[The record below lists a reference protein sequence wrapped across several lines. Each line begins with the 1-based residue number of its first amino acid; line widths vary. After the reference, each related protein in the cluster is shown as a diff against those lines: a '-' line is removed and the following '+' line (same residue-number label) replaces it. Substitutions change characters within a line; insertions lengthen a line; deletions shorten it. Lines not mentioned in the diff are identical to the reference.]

1 MGGWRVVSV
10 VSTMAADQV
19 VVTKARSGGAWMR
32 AARRPVLALLPI
44 TVLDLVLFVFPML
57 IMAVVSFLQAREFEL
72 SRELTLRNYAFFLGN
87 WIYLKV
93 LLRTVLVAA
102 WVTAVCLVLAY
113 PFAYFLLELP
123 RRWQRTFLV
132 LVILPFW
139 TSYLLRVY
147 AWMTI
152 LGEHG
157 LVNQGLLFLGILREP
172 ARFLL
177 HSYFAVV
184 VVSVYLYVP
193 YSVLALYTT
202 LERLDRSLV
211 RAALDLGASPAQA
224 FRHIVLPLSLPGVLA
239 SFVFVFIPML
249 GEFVTPRLVGG
260 AEAILI
266 VNILVSQLRAL
277 RFGVGA
283 AMTFV
288 IAGLVLLLM
297 LAVRRV
303 VNLERIFGAA

>member
-1 MGGWRVVSV
+1 MASQPGMTGGGRGVS
-10 VSTMAADQV
+10 A
-19 VVTKARSGGAWMR
+19 GGPAL
-32 AARRPVLALLPI
+32 RRPLLALLPI
-44 TVLDLVLFVFPML
+44 TALDLVLFVFPML
-57 IMAVVSFLQAREFEL
+57 IMAAVSFLQAREFEL
-72 SRELTLRNYAFFLGN
+72 TRELTLRNYTFFLGN

-93 LLRTVLVAA
+93 LLRTILVAA
-102 WVTAVCLVLAY
+102 VVTAICLVLAY
-113 PFAYFLLELP
+113 PFAYFLLALP
-123 RRWQRTFLV
+123 RRWQRTFLI
-132 LVILPFW
+132 LVVMPFW

-152 LGEHG
+152 LGERG
-157 LVNQGLLFLGILREP
+157 VVNQSLMLLGVLQEP

-184 VVSVYLYVP
+184 VVSVYLYLP

-211 RAALDLGASPAQA
+211 RAAQDLGASPVQA
-224 FRHIVLPLSLPGVLA
+224 FRHVVLPLSLPGVLA

-266 VNILVSQLRAL
+266 VNIVVSQLRAL
-277 RFGVGA
+277 RFGIGA

-288 IAGLVLLLM
+288 IAGLVLVLL
-297 LAVRRV
+297 LAVRRIM
-303 VNLERIFGAA
+303 NLERVFGVA

>member
-1 MGGWRVVSV
+1 MNSERAVTGVERGRV
-10 VSTMAADQV
+10 T
-19 VVTKARSGGAWMR
+19 RGRRIPGAL
-32 AARRPVLALLPI
+32 LALLPI

-57 IMAVVSFLQAREFEL
+57 IMAVVSILQAREFEL
-72 SRELTLRNYAFFLGN
+72 TRELTLRNYVFFLGN

-102 WVTAVCLVLAY
+102 TVTAICLVLAY
-113 PFAYFLLELP
+113 PFAYFLLAFP

-132 LVILPFW
+132 LVIMPFW

-152 LGEHG
+152 LGERG
-157 LVNQGLLFLGILREP
+157 IVNQGLMLVGAIDQP

-184 VVSVYLYVP
+184 VVSVYLYLP

-202 LERLDRSLV
+202 LERLDPSLV
-211 RAALDLGASPAQA
+211 RAAQDLGASPVQA
-224 FRHIVLPLSLPGVLA
+224 FRHVVLPLSLPGVLA

-277 RFGVGA
+277 RFGIGA

-288 IAGLVLLLM
+288 IAGLVLGLL

-303 VNLERIFGAA
+303 LNLERVFGAA

>member
-1 MGGWRVVSV
+1 M
-10 VSTMAADQV
+10 
-19 VVTKARSGGAWMR
+19 
-32 AARRPVLALLPI
+32 
-44 TVLDLVLFVFPML
+44 
-57 IMAVVSFLQAREFEL
+57 
-72 SRELTLRNYAFFLGN
+72 
-87 WIYLKV
+87 
-93 LLRTVLVAA
+93 
-102 WVTAVCLVLAY
+102 VTAICLVLAY
-113 PFAYFLLELP
+113 PFAYFLLALP

-132 LVILPFW
+132 LVVMPFW

-152 LGEHG
+152 LGERG
-157 LVNQGLLFLGILREP
+157 VVNQSLMLLGVLQEP

-184 VVSVYLYVP
+184 VVSVYLYLP

-211 RAALDLGASPAQA
+211 RAAQDLGASPVQA
-224 FRHIVLPLSLPGVLA
+224 FRHVVLPLSLPGVLA

-266 VNILVSQLRAL
+266 VNIVVSQLRAL
-277 RFGVGA
+277 RFGIGA

-288 IAGLVLLLM
+288 IAGLVLVLL

-303 VNLERIFGAA
+303 MNLERVFGAA

>member
-1 MGGWRVVSV
+1 MDSGPTMTNESRGGTV
-10 VSTMAADQV
+10 
-19 VVTKARSGGAWMR
+19 R
-32 AARRPVLALLPI
+32 AQTARRPLLALLPI
-44 TVLDLVLFVFPML
+44 TALDLVLFVFPML
-57 IMAVVSFLQAREFEL
+57 IMAAVSFLQAREFEL
-72 SRELTLRNYAFFLGN
+72 TRELTLRNYTFFLGN

-93 LLRTVLVAA
+93 LFRTMLVAA
-102 WVTAVCLVLAY
+102 VVTAICLVLAY
-113 PFAYFLLELP
+113 PFAYFLLALP

-132 LVILPFW
+132 LVIMPFW

-152 LGEHG
+152 LGERG
-157 LVNQGLLFLGILREP
+157 VVNQSLMLFGVVQEP

-184 VVSVYLYVP
+184 VVSVYLYLP

-211 RAALDLGASPAQA
+211 RAAQDLGASPVQA
-224 FRHIVLPLSLPGVLA
+224 FYHVVLPLSLPGVLA

-266 VNILVSQLRAL
+266 VNIVVSQLRAL
-277 RFGVGA
+277 RFGIGA

-288 IAGLVLLLM
+288 IAGLVLVLL
-297 LAVRRV
+297 LAVRRA
-303 VNLERIFGAA
+303 VNLERVFGAA

>member
-1 MGGWRVVSV
+1 MNSERAVTRVETGGV
-10 VSTMAADQV
+10 
-19 VVTKARSGGAWMR
+19 ARG
-32 AARRPVLALLPI
+32 RRMPGTLLALLPI
-44 TVLDLVLFVFPML
+44 TTLDLVLFVFPML
-57 IMAVVSFLQAREFEL
+57 IMAAVSFLQAREFEL
-72 SRELTLRNYAFFLGN
+72 TRELTLRNYTFFLGN

-102 WVTAVCLVLAY
+102 VVTALCLVLAY
-113 PFAYFLLELP
+113 PFAYFLLALP

-132 LVILPFW
+132 LVVMPFW

-152 LGEHG
+152 LGERG
-157 LVNQGLLFLGILREP
+157 VVNQSLMLVGAIDQP

-184 VVSVYLYVP
+184 VVSVYLYLP

-202 LERLDRSLV
+202 LERLDPSLV
-211 RAALDLGASPAQA
+211 RAAQDLGASPVQA
-224 FRHIVLPLSLPGVLA
+224 FRHVVLPLSLPGVLA

-277 RFGVGA
+277 RFGIGA

-288 IAGLVLLLM
+288 IAGLVLGLL

-303 VNLERIFGAA
+303 LNLERVFGAA

>member
-1 MGGWRVVSV
+1 MGSQLISR
-10 VSTMAADQV
+10 DE
-19 VVTKARSGGAWMR
+19 RRGGISR
-32 AARRPVLALLPI
+32 TRTARRPLLALLPI
-44 TVLDLVLFVFPML
+44 TVLDLVLFVFPMM
-57 IMAVVSFLQAREFEL
+57 IMAAVSFLQVREFEL
-72 SRELTLRNYAFFLGN
+72 TGSLTLRNYTFFLGN

-93 LLRTVLVAA
+93 LLRTMLVAA
-102 WVTAVCLVLAY
+102 AVTAICLVLAY
-113 PFAYFLLELP
+113 PFAYFLLALP
-123 RRWQRTFLV
+123 RHWQRTFLV
-132 LVILPFW
+132 LVIMPFW

-152 LGEHG
+152 LGERG
-157 LVNQGLLFLGILREP
+157 IVNQSLMLVGVLQEP

-177 HSYFAVV
+177 HSYFAVM
-184 VVSVYLYVP
+184 VVSVYLYLP
-193 YSVLALYTT
+193 YSVLVLYTT

-211 RAALDLGASPAQA
+211 RAAQDLGAGPVQA
-224 FRHIVLPLSLPGVLA
+224 FRHVVLPLSLPGVVA

-266 VNILVSQLRAL
+266 VNIVVSQLRAL
-277 RFGVGA
+277 RFGIGA

-288 IAGLVLLLM
+288 IAGLVLVLL

-303 VNLERIFGAA
+303 VNLERVFGTA

>member
-1 MGGWRVVSV
+1 MASRLAVTGGGRGVS
-10 VSTMAADQV
+10 A
-19 VVTKARSGGAWMR
+19 GGR
-32 AARRPVLALLPI
+32 AARRPLLALLPI

-57 IMAVVSFLQAREFEL
+57 IMAAVSFLQAREFEL
-72 SRELTLRNYAFFLGN
+72 TRELTLRNYTFFLGN

-93 LLRTVLVAA
+93 LLRTILVAA
-102 WVTAVCLVLAY
+102 VVTAICLVLAY
-113 PFAYFLLELP
+113 PFAYFLLALP
-123 RRWQRTFLV
+123 HRWQRTFLV
-132 LVILPFW
+132 LVIMPFW

-152 LGEHG
+152 LGERG
-157 LVNQGLLFLGILREP
+157 VVNQSLMLFGVLQEP

-184 VVSVYLYVP
+184 VVSVYLYLP

-211 RAALDLGASPAQA
+211 RAAQDLGASPIQA

-266 VNILVSQLRAL
+266 VNIVVSQLRAL
-277 RFGVGA
+277 RFGIGA

-288 IAGLVLLLM
+288 IAGLVLVLL

-303 VNLERIFGAA
+303 VNLERVFGTA

>member
-1 MGGWRVVSV
+1 M
-10 VSTMAADQV
+10 
-19 VVTKARSGGAWMR
+19 
-32 AARRPVLALLPI
+32 
-44 TVLDLVLFVFPML
+44 LDLVLFVFPML
-57 IMAVVSFLQAREFEL
+57 IMAAVSFLQATGVRADRRV
-72 SRELTLRNYAFFLGN
+72 SRSRNYTFFLGN

-93 LLRTVLVAA
+93 LLRTTLVAA
-102 WVTAVCLVLAY
+102 AVTAICLVLAY
-113 PFAYFLLELP
+113 PFAYFLLALP

-132 LVILPFW
+132 LVIMPFW

-152 LGEHG
+152 LGERG
-157 LVNQGLLFLGILREP
+157 IVNQSLMLFGVLQEP

-177 HSYFAVV
+177 HSYFAVM
-184 VVSVYLYVP
+184 VVSVYLYLP
-193 YSVLALYTT
+193 YSVLVLYTT

-211 RAALDLGASPAQA
+211 RAAQDLGAGPVQA
-224 FRHIVLPLSLPGVLA
+224 FRHVVLPLSLPGVVA

-266 VNILVSQLRAL
+266 VNIVVSQLRAL
-277 RFGVGA
+277 RFGIGA

-288 IAGLVLLLM
+288 IAGLVLVLL

-303 VNLERIFGAA
+303 VNLERVFGAA

>member
-1 MGGWRVVSV
+1 MASQLGVTGGGRGVSMGG
-10 VSTMAADQV
+10 
-19 VVTKARSGGAWMR
+19 R
-32 AARRPVLALLPI
+32 AARGPLLALLPI
-44 TVLDLVLFVFPML
+44 TALDLVLFVFPML
-57 IMAVVSFLQAREFEL
+57 IMAAVSFLQAREFEL
-72 SRELTLRNYAFFLGN
+72 TRELTLRNYTFFLGN

-93 LLRTVLVAA
+93 LLRTILVAA
-102 WVTAVCLVLAY
+102 VVTAICLALAY
-113 PFAYFLLELP
+113 PFAYFLLALP
-123 RRWQRTFLV
+123 RRWQRTVLV
-132 LVILPFW
+132 LVIMPFW

-152 LGEHG
+152 LGERG
-157 LVNQGLLFLGILREP
+157 VVNQSLMLFGVLHEP

-184 VVSVYLYVP
+184 VVSVYLYLP

-211 RAALDLGASPAQA
+211 RAAEDLGASPVQA
-224 FRHIVLPLSLPGVLA
+224 FRHVVLPLSLPGILA

-266 VNILVSQLRAL
+266 VNIVVSQLRAL
-277 RFGVGA
+277 RFGIGA

-288 IAGLVLLLM
+288 IAGLVLVLL
-297 LAVRRV
+297 LAVRKV
-303 VNLERIFGAA
+303 VNLERVFGAA

>member
-1 MGGWRVVSV
+1 MESALAVTRVEAGGGV
-10 VSTMAADQV
+10 
-19 VVTKARSGGAWMR
+19 
-32 AARRPVLALLPI
+32 RRRLPGWLLALLPI

-57 IMAVVSFLQAREFEL
+57 IMAAVSFLQAREFEL
-72 SRELTLRNYAFFLGN
+72 TRELTLRNYVFFLGN

-102 WVTAVCLVLAY
+102 VVTAVCLVLAY
-113 PFAYFLLELP
+113 PFAYFLLALP
-123 RRWQRTFLV
+123 QRWQRTFLV
-132 LVILPFW
+132 LVVMPFW

-152 LGEHG
+152 LGERG
-157 LVNQGLLFLGILREP
+157 VVNQSLMLAGVLDEP

-184 VVSVYLYVP
+184 VVSVYLYLP

-211 RAALDLGASPAQA
+211 RAAQDLGASPVQA
-224 FRHIVLPLSLPGVLA
+224 FRHVVLPLSLPGVLA

-288 IAGLVLLLM
+288 IAGLVLGLL

-303 VNLERIFGAA
+303 LNLERVFGAA

>member
-1 MGGWRVVSV
+1 VNSERAVTGVERGRV
-10 VSTMAADQV
+10 T
-19 VVTKARSGGAWMR
+19 RGRRIPGAL
-32 AARRPVLALLPI
+32 LALLPI

-57 IMAVVSFLQAREFEL
+57 IMAVVSILQAREFEL
-72 SRELTLRNYAFFLGN
+72 TRELTLRNYVFFLGN

-102 WVTAVCLVLAY
+102 TVTAICLVLAY
-113 PFAYFLLELP
+113 PFAYFLLAFP

-132 LVILPFW
+132 LVIMPFW

-152 LGEHG
+152 LGERG
-157 LVNQGLLFLGILREP
+157 IVNQGLMLVGAIDQP

-184 VVSVYLYVP
+184 VVSVYLYLP

-202 LERLDRSLV
+202 LERLDPSLV
-211 RAALDLGASPAQA
+211 RAAQDLGASPVQA
-224 FRHIVLPLSLPGVLA
+224 FRHVVLPLSLPGVLA

-277 RFGVGA
+277 RFGIGA

-288 IAGLVLLLM
+288 IAGLVLGLL

-303 VNLERIFGAA
+303 LNLERVFGAA

>member
-1 MGGWRVVSV
+1 MDGDDVSLV
-10 VSTMAADQV
+10 GVAEAAGV
-19 VVTKARSGGAWMR
+19 RGRGARPGRGPW
-32 AARRPVLALLPI
+32 LALLPI
-44 TVLDLVLFVFPML
+44 TALDAVLFVFPML
-57 IMAVVSFLQAREFEL
+57 IMAVVSVLQAREFEL
-72 SRELTLRNYAFFLGN
+72 TSQLTLRNYTFFLGN

-93 LLRTVLVAA
+93 LLRTAVVAA
-102 WVTAVCLVLAY
+102 AVTAICLLLAY

-123 RRWQRTFLV
+123 GRWQRTVLV
-132 LVILPFW
+132 LVVMPFW

-157 LVNQGLLFLGILREP
+157 LVNQGLMGLGVLREP

-184 VVSVYLYVP
+184 VVSVYLYLP

-211 RAALDLGASPAQA
+211 RAALDLGASPARA
-224 FRHIVLPLSLPGVLA
+224 FWHVVLPLSLPGVLA

-277 RFGVGA
+277 RFGIGA

-288 IAGLVLLLM
+288 IAGLVLAILLV
-297 LAVRRV
+297 VRRI
-303 VNLERIFGAA
+303 VNLERVFGVA

>member
-1 MGGWRVVSV
+1 MAVSGAVMRVQRTRAGRLS
-10 VSTMAADQV
+10 
-19 VVTKARSGGAWMR
+19 AW
-32 AARRPVLALLPI
+32 RRPLLTLLPI
-44 TVLDLVLFVFPML
+44 TALDLVLFVFPMA
-57 IMAVVSFLQAREFEL
+57 IMAVVSFLQAREFEI
-72 SRELTLRNYAFFLGN
+72 SREFTLRNYTFFLGN
-87 WIYLKV
+87 WIYLRV
-93 LLRTVLVAA
+93 LLKTVGVAFL
-102 WVTAVCLVLAY
+102 VTALCLVLAY
-113 PFAYFLLELP
+113 PFAWFLLRLP
-123 RRWQRTFLV
+123 RRWQRTVMV
-132 LVILPFW
+132 LIIMPFW

-157 LVNQGLLFLGILREP
+157 LINETLLFLGLLDQP

-184 VVSVYLYVP
+184 VVSVYLYLP

-202 LERLDRSLV
+202 LERLDLALV
-211 RAALDLGASPAQA
+211 RAAMDLGASPVQA
-224 FRHIVLPLSLPGVLA
+224 FRHVVLPLTLPGVLA

-277 RFGVGA
+277 RFGIAA

-288 IAGLVLLLM
+288 IAGLVLVLL

-303 VNLERIFGAA
+303 INLERVFAGA

>member
-1 MGGWRVVSV
+1 MESELAMTRAETG
-10 VSTMAADQV
+10 
-19 VVTKARSGGAWMR
+19 GGA
-32 AARRPVLALLPI
+32 RRGRIPGPLLALLPI

-57 IMAVVSFLQAREFEL
+57 IMAAVSLLRAREFEIT
-72 SRELTLRNYAFFLGN
+72 RELTLANYVFFLGN

-102 WVTAVCLVLAY
+102 IVTAICLVLAY
-113 PFAYFLLELP
+113 PFAYFLLALP

-132 LVILPFW
+132 LVVMPFW

-152 LGEHG
+152 LGERG
-157 LVNQGLLFLGILREP
+157 IVNQSLMLVGAIDAP

-184 VVSVYLYVP
+184 VVSVYLYLP

-211 RAALDLGASPAQA
+211 RAAQDLGASPAQA
-224 FRHIVLPLSLPGVLA
+224 FRHVVLPLSLPGVLA

-277 RFGVGA
+277 RFGIGA

-288 IAGLVLLLM
+288 IAGLVLGLL

-303 VNLERIFGAA
+303 LNLERVFGAA

>member
-1 MGGWRVVSV
+1 M
-10 VSTMAADQV
+10 
-19 VVTKARSGGAWMR
+19 
-32 AARRPVLALLPI
+32 PI
-44 TVLDLVLFVFPML
+44 TALDLVLFVFPMA
-57 IMAVVSFLQAREFEL
+57 IMAGVSLLKAREFEL
-72 SRELTLRNYAFFLGN
+72 SRELTLANYAFFLGN
-87 WIYLKV
+87 WIYVRV
-93 LLRTVLVAA
+93 LLRTVAVAA
-102 WVTAVCLVLAY
+102 GVTAACLVLAY

-123 RRWQRTFLV
+123 KHWQRTVLV
-132 LVILPFW
+132 LVVLPFW

-157 LVNQGLLFLGILREP
+157 LVNQTFLLVGVIREP
-172 ARFLL
+172 LRFLL
-177 HSYFAVV
+177 HSYFALI
-184 VVSVYLYVP
+184 VVSVYLYLP

-211 RAALDLGASPAQA
+211 RAALDLGASPVQA

-260 AEAILI
+260 AEAMLI
-266 VNILVSQLRAL
+266 VNILVSQMRAL

-288 IAGLVLLLM
+288 IAGVVLLLLM
-297 LAVRRV
+297 AVRRV
-303 VNLERIFGAA
+303 MNIERVFGAA

>member
-1 MGGWRVVSV
+1 MTDEGGGISR
-10 VSTMAADQV
+10 TRTA
-19 VVTKARSGGAWMR
+19 G
-32 AARRPVLALLPI
+32 RPLLALLPI

-57 IMAVVSFLQAREFEL
+57 IMAAVSFLQAREFEL
-72 SRELTLRNYAFFLGN
+72 TGSLTLRNYTFFLGN

-93 LLRTVLVAA
+93 LLRTMLVAA
-102 WVTAVCLVLAY
+102 AVTAICLLLAY
-113 PFAYFLLELP
+113 PFAYFLLALP

-132 LVILPFW
+132 LVIMPFW

-152 LGEHG
+152 LGERG
-157 LVNQGLLFLGILREP
+157 IVNQSLMLFGMLQEP

-177 HSYFAVV
+177 HSYFAVM
-184 VVSVYLYVP
+184 VVSVYLYLP
-193 YSVLALYTT
+193 YSVLVLYTT
-202 LERLDRSLV
+202 LERLDPSLV
-211 RAALDLGASPAQA
+211 RAAQDLGAGPVQA
-224 FRHIVLPLSLPGVLA
+224 FRHVVLPLSLPGVVA

-266 VNILVSQLRAL
+266 VNIVVSQLRAL
-277 RFGVGA
+277 RFGIGA

-288 IAGLVLLLM
+288 IAGLVLVLL
-297 LAVRRV
+297 LAMRRV
-303 VNLERIFGAA
+303 VNLERVFGTA

>member
-1 MGGWRVVSV
+1 MTNEGGGISR
-10 VSTMAADQV
+10 TRTA
-19 VVTKARSGGAWMR
+19 G
-32 AARRPVLALLPI
+32 RPLLALLPI

-57 IMAVVSFLQAREFEL
+57 IMAAVSFLQAREFEL
-72 SRELTLRNYAFFLGN
+72 TGSLTLRNYTFFLGN

-93 LLRTVLVAA
+93 LLRTMLVAA
-102 WVTAVCLVLAY
+102 AVTAICLLLAY
-113 PFAYFLLELP
+113 PFAYFLLALP

-132 LVILPFW
+132 LVIMPFW

-152 LGEHG
+152 LGERG
-157 LVNQGLLFLGILREP
+157 IVNQSLMLFGMLQEP

-177 HSYFAVV
+177 HSYFAVM
-184 VVSVYLYVP
+184 VVSVYLYLP
-193 YSVLALYTT
+193 YSVLVLYTT
-202 LERLDRSLV
+202 LERLDPSLV
-211 RAALDLGASPAQA
+211 RAAQDLGAGPVQA
-224 FRHIVLPLSLPGVLA
+224 FRHVVLPLSLPGVVA

-266 VNILVSQLRAL
+266 VNIVVSQLRAL
-277 RFGVGA
+277 RFGIGA

-288 IAGLVLLLM
+288 IAGLVLVLL
-297 LAVRRV
+297 LAMRRV
-303 VNLERIFGAA
+303 VNLERVFGTA

>member
-1 MGGWRVVSV
+1 
-10 VSTMAADQV
+10 MAA
-19 VVTKARSGGAWMR
+19 
-32 AARRPVLALLPI
+32 
-44 TVLDLVLFVFPML
+44 
-57 IMAVVSFLQAREFEL
+57 VSFLQAREFEL
-72 SRELTLRNYAFFLGN
+72 TGQLTLRNYTFFLGN

-102 WVTAVCLVLAY
+102 VVTAICLVLAY
-113 PFAYFLLELP
+113 PFAYFLLGLP

-132 LVILPFW
+132 LVVMPFW

-152 LGEHG
+152 LGERG
-157 LVNQGLLFLGILREP
+157 VVNQGLLLLGVLDAP

-184 VVSVYLYVP
+184 VVSVYLYLP

-202 LERLDRSLV
+202 LERMDRSLV
-211 RAALDLGASPAQA
+211 RAAQDLGASPARA
-224 FRHIVLPLSLPGVLA
+224 FCHVVLPLSLPGVLA

-277 RFGVGA
+277 RFGIGA

-288 IAGLVLLLM
+288 IAGLVLVLL
-297 LAVRRV
+297 LGVRRV
-303 VNLERIFGAA
+303 VNLERVFGAA